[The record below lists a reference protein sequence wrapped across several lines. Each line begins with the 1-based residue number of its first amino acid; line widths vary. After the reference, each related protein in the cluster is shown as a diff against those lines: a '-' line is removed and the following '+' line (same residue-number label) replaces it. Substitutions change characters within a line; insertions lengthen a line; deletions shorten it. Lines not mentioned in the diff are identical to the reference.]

1 MAIIP
6 PDQKFHTIDP
16 TTPTPER
23 GSVRTNSMHEIYTMQ
38 DIIDSVGGGGGG
50 ATIGEKLDFTVRDT
64 PYSNV
69 GDHEGVDLKVANTSV
84 TAGVVYERPRA

>member
-1 MAIIP
+1 MATIP